1 MRHRTL
7 LLIAAVTGL
16 LACACGGT
24 EAERL
29 HRAAMREYLDPIRP
43 GYEGRNPFWNAF
55 ATKFIYA
62 PAFGFEPVESA
73 VKYRFTVSHLGTS
86 MVESPRYRKDAPTE
100 DPEPRRVLGPG
111 VPTGRALSFEADSPQ
126 QSLAPVWNDIP
137 AGRVRVTAEGLD
149 ASGRVLGKAGERE
162 FLRDFPFRPP
172 YNGNVRP
179 YAEAARM
186 AALYIH
192 ELPAIRRWLTAAE
205 PDMTYRHN
213 TYACKIVGAT
223 IQLEVLVAK
232 LLPAHREEALA
243 IARNAARFLMDRSRP
258 EGDPLAFFPP
268 IVDDPFL
275 YGQIAAA
282 NAISDVYAMGGEPR
296 LALNI
301 LCLPESMTQD
311 MVQEL
316 LRGGYD
322 KAYEAGA
329 IITGGHTIHGAE
341 PIYGLAVSGFVHPRR
356 VLTNSGAK
364 PGDVLLLTKPLG
376 VGVLTTA
383 AKAGLVEEPVMQRIY
398 RQMATLNKAARDIMV
413 KYRVHSCTDV
423 TGFALLGHSF
433 EMAQG
438 SGCTVHIR
446 TSDVPYHP
454 EAWELADMGF
464 LPAGAYR
471 NRDYAEAGVTVRGGI
486 CRTMQD
492 LLYDPQTS
500 GGLLMAVA
508 EKDAE
513 VCLRELRDAIP
524 TAAAVGYVTEK
535 QDSWIVLE

>member
-111 VPTGRALSFEADSPQ
+111 VPTGRSWSFEADSPQ

-243 IARNAARFLMDRSRP
+243 IAETYSRLQHADGSFPIKVDFETGEPVNGCKAMLTPVMEYFGRLENQYGVTRYRGCLARAAEWMRRNALESFDLTGQFEDMTVLGQQPYQNLTNCASAPYASWLLKKPGRTAAELAALREKGLAGTTPDAEPVVNLYALREYAARYLKGHPGIHPDLMQMVRMLQPTP
-258 EGDPLAFFPP
+258 EGIP
-268 IVDDPFL
+268 VE
-275 YGQIAAA
+275 
-282 NAISDVYAMGGEPR
+282 VYCFTRE
-296 LALNI
+296 
-301 LCLPESMTQD
+301 TD
-311 MVQEL
+311 WV
-316 LRGGYD
+316 
-322 KAYEAGA
+322 AYEAVQGA
-329 IITGGHTIHGAE
+329 VFDHLFAVLPDFGLRAYQRSSDRE
-341 PIYGLAVSGFVHPRR
+341 PQS
-356 VLTNSGAK
+356 S
-364 PGDVLLLTKPLG
+364 
-376 VGVLTTA
+376 
-383 AKAGLVEEPVMQRIY
+383 E
-398 RQMATLNKAARDIMV
+398 
-413 KYRVHSCTDV
+413 S
-423 TGFALLGHSF
+423 
-433 EMAQG
+433 
-438 SGCTVHIR
+438 
-446 TSDVPYHP
+446 
-454 EAWELADMGF
+454 
-464 LPAGAYR
+464 
-471 NRDYAEAGVTVRGGI
+471 
-486 CRTMQD
+486 
-492 LLYDPQTS
+492 
-500 GGLLMAVA
+500 
-508 EKDAE
+508 
-513 VCLRELRDAIP
+513 
-524 TAAAVGYVTEK
+524 
-535 QDSWIVLE
+535 